1 MIKNDIPQDEIYLFN
16 IGEAQQAYATFGCHR
31 VNESGLHRFLV
42 WAPNAREVS
51 VVGDF
56 NGWDGRVHPM
66 RVRGG
71 SGVWELFWPCLGA
84 MSLLALL
91 MLGLV
96 YKKLVK
102 RLDV

>member
-1 MIKNDIPQDEIYLFN
+1 MIVNSYRMEFSMEILHN
-16 IGEAQQAYATFGCHR
+16 LLAAFG
-31 VNESGLHRFLV
+31 
-42 WAPNAREVS
+42 
-51 VVGDF
+51 
-56 NGWDGRVHPM
+56 
-66 RVRGG
+66 
-71 SGVWELFWPCLGA
+71 